1 MLKMHL
7 THTRTSDLNLLPA
20 LAVLLEERSI
30 SKAAARY
37 NLSQPAM
44 SRLLQRLRDTF
55 NDELL
60 IRTTSGYEL
69 TARARHLEVE
79 LRLLLPKVDRLL
91 RGNGFDPTT
100 ATDVFRICATSTAAT
115 LVLSRLPRRLLAAAP
130 NTVLDVVA
138 WDNKAFD
145 DIAHGKLDALLTFG
159 RVPPPLLSQELLDDQ
174 ITCVMCDAHPLGKR
188 ALTKEIY
195 LAYPHVIL
203 PFDDVWQSAIATP
216 LTNQLR
222 VRRAGLY
229 MPFYGAA
236 VTAIEG
242 TELIVTMPRRIA
254 ETFKMTAP
262 LRIEPFPFS
271 VDPIRYL
278 IAWHPSSDQQP
289 ALVWFRA
296 QVAKAFKEIAAQ
308 TASATAI
315 LS

>member
-91 RGNGFDPTT
+91 RGNGFDPAT

-115 LVLSRLPRRLLAAAP
+115 LVLSRLPRRLLR
-130 NTVLDVVA
+130 
-138 WDNKAFD
+138 K
-145 DIAHGKLDALLTFG
+145 
-159 RVPPPLLSQELLDDQ
+159 PPPQ
-174 ITCVMCDAHPLGKR
+174 
-188 ALTKEIY
+188 
-195 LAYPHVIL
+195 
-203 PFDDVWQSAIATP
+203 
-216 LTNQLR
+216 
-222 VRRAGLY
+222 
-229 MPFYGAA
+229 
-236 VTAIEG
+236 
-242 TELIVTMPRRIA
+242 
-254 ETFKMTAP
+254 
-262 LRIEPFPFS
+262 
-271 VDPIRYL
+271 
-278 IAWHPSSDQQP
+278 
-289 ALVWFRA
+289 
-296 QVAKAFKEIAAQ
+296 
-308 TASATAI
+308 ATAQAH
-315 LS
+315 